1 MSTNTITNAS
11 ETDFVINPKK
21 FVLWLI
27 IVASVMLFAGFT
39 SAYIVRRGEGNWE
52 LFNLPSNFIYST
64 IAIILS
70 SVSMQLSTL
79 SAKKLNHAKASLFLW
94 FTLGLGIL
102 FCVLQYLGWKQ
113 LIADNVYFAFSNP
126 SNSFVYVITG
136 VHLAHMIGG
145 ILFLSIVSIQ
155 SLSKTKNGS
164 GMNIYHSMCNTY
176 WHFIGILWI
185 YLYFFLYLN
194 R

>member
-1 MSTNTITNAS
+1 MNTIQNAS
-11 ETDFVINPKK
+11 ETDFVINPRK

-64 IAIILS
+64 MVIVLS
-70 SVSMQLSTL
+70 SVSMQLSTVF
-79 SAKKLNHAKASLFLW
+79 AKKTNYSKASLSLW
-94 FTLGLGIL
+94 ITLGLGIF
-102 FCVLQYLGWKQ
+102 FCLLQYLGWKQ

-136 VHLAHMIGG
+136 VHLAHVIGG
-145 ILFLSIVSIQ
+145 IVFLTIVSFQ
-155 SLSKTKNGS
+155 SLSKNKINGI
-164 GMNIYHSMCNTY
+164 NVYHSMCNTY
-176 WHFIGILWI
+176 WHFIGILWV

>member
-1 MSTNTITNAS
+1 MSTNTIQNTTEN
-11 ETDFVINPKK
+11 DFVINPKK

-52 LFNLPSNFIYST
+52 LFNLPTSFIFST
-64 IAIILS
+64 LVIVLS
-70 SVSMQLSTL
+70 SVSMQLSTYF
-79 SAKKLNHAKASLFLW
+79 AKKANDAKASISLW
-94 FTLGLGIL
+94 ITLGLGIL
-102 FCVLQYLGWKQ
+102 FCLLQYMGWKQ

-136 VHLAHMIGG
+136 VHLAHVIGG
-145 ILFLSIVSIQ
+145 IVFLSIVSIQ
-155 SLSKTKNGS
+155 SLKNKKQTGI
-164 GMNIYHSMCNTY
+164 NIYHSMCNTY
-176 WHFIGILWI
+176 WHFIGILWV